1 MSAIEIIVSLER
13 VRRSR
18 VALLSTRLQ
27 IAGTM
32 MSMAESALD
41 WGKAQRLEEIARR
54 AYEGVARDFQRCRFS
69 PHEVAPLSE
78 QVVSL
83 SKRLHIFRQAAPL
96 RARLAE
102 RDARARLLSHRWRI
116 EFQDSAKSEPASNLS
131 PTTHHTEHRWR
142 DLHAAIYSRRIH

>member
-32 MSMAESALD
+32 LSMAESELD
-41 WGKAQRLEEIARR
+41 WGRAQRLEEIARR

-69 PHEVAPLSE
+69 PHEVPPLSE

-102 RDARARLLSHRWRI
+102 RDARARLLSNRWRI
-116 EFQDSAKSEPASNLS
+116 EFQDSAKCEPASNLI
-131 PTTHHTEHRWR
+131 PRTHHAEQRCR
-142 DLHAAIYSRRIH
+142 DLHAAIYSRHIH